1 MKLNTHSPTPC
12 PENNQPIEG
21 LFMLSAILIC
31 SLFGLAAFA
40 CFYYAH
46 SITGGVFVIAVPV
59 LLTAFILLLVRDMK
73 RAYVE
78 IRGHEIY
85 VVDYYLGIQK
95 EKHFSLSEITSAEI
109 CLGNSLMVKGYRLH
123 AAGTQY
129 IVFRNGKKYLF
140 KIICLP
146 EIEQL
151 FKQYIQ

>member
-31 SLFGLAAFA
+31 SLFGLAALA

-46 SITGGVFVIAVPV
+46 SFTVVVFVIVVPV
-59 LLTAFILLLVRDMK
+59 LLAAFMLLLVKDMK

-140 KIICLP
+140 KIIYLP
-146 EIEQL
+146 ETEQL
-151 FKQYIQ
+151 FKPYIQ